1 VETIG
6 NIPVVY
12 DAETTAAWMACMA
25 TKIAPGYPQLGNW
38 QRHHMI
44 AEICVSGVI
53 AWGNDVAKQPWLGS
67 GVYAEMLS

>member
-1 VETIG
+1 
-6 NIPVVY
+6 
-12 DAETTAAWMACMA
+12 MA